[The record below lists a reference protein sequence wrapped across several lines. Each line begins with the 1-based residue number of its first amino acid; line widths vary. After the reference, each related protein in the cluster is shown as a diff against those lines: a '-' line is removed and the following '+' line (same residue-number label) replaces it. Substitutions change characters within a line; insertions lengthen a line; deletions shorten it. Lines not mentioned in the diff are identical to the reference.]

1 MHEPADNLHAS
12 TPSTRRA
19 ERAGLVLLAILLI
32 GLLPAWPLREPLLL
46 EGGGLS
52 SSAGPP
58 QPSAQQYAGLY
69 VAQLTELMTGYLLP
83 LSLGMLLAVRAGT
96 VDLSLWAVAWTA
108 GLVAA
113 RLGQAGLSPA
123 LAGVAVVLAG
133 AGSGFLCGALARW
146 ARIPAVVS
154 TLIVA
159 AVLTWLAPA
168 IGGAPAGTSL
178 IASEAAGFDGQ
189 GLAQLGP
196 RPGRMLLAALGYVA
210 VMASLVG
217 ASSFDL
223 PRLFDRKARILLA
236 LTVSGALAAMGGLAR
251 LAETGRAVVFTRPIG
266 DLRLVAAVVLTGA
279 MVLRGRNRT
288 MLAGLVLPLGLAAAT
303 IWQLRV
309 WWLPVEGYDAQLL
322 VLAVL
327 AAGVHFAALLSVP
340 LASIAGALAGLG
352 ALGCGLGLA
361 LLVGS
366 AHPDRIETVD
376 ALRAAGAWTGAIG
389 LALLAAGAAARALAR
404 RGRRTPA

>member
-1 MHEPADNLHAS
+1 MHQPADNLHAS

-52 SSAGPP
+52 GSANPP

-69 VAQLTELMTGYLLP
+69 IAQLTELMTGYLLP
-83 LSLGMLLAVRAGT
+83 LSLGMCLAVRAGT

-113 RLGQAGLSPA
+113 RLAGAGLSPVQ
-123 LAGVAVVLAG
+123 AGLVVVLAG

-146 ARIPAVVS
+146 ARIPAVIS
-154 TLIVA
+154 TLVVA
-159 AVLTWLAPA
+159 AGLTWLAPTLA
-168 IGGAPAGTSL
+168 GAPAGTSL
-178 IASEAAGFDGQ
+178 VAPQATGFDGQ
-189 GLAQLGP
+189 GLARLGP
-196 RPGRMLLAALGYVA
+196 RPGRMLLAAIGYVA
-210 VMASLVG
+210 VLASLVG

-223 PRLFDRKARILLA
+223 TRLFDRKARALLA
-236 LTVSGALAAMGGLAR
+236 LTVSGALGALGGLAR

-279 MVLRGRNRT
+279 LVLRGRNRT
-288 MLAGLVLPLGLAAAT
+288 MLAGLVLPLCLAVAT

-322 VLAVL
+322 ILAVL
-327 AAGVHFAALLSVP
+327 AAGVQVGALLSVP
-340 LASIAGALAGLG
+340 LTSPAGALAGLG
-352 ALGCGLGLA
+352 ALGCGIGLA

-366 AHPDRIETVD
+366 AHPDSIATVD
-376 ALRAAGAWTGAIG
+376 ALQAGGAWIGAIG
-389 LALLAAGAAARALAR
+389 LFVVACGAAARLLAR
-404 RGRRTPA
+404 RGRGQAV